1 MRLGS
6 PPFVLG
12 GQDVRRAPAGIQGV
26 DVRNND
32 ITDGLFR
39 AADVPQVGDVSRIIR
54 GFQLLPGEELATH
67 DNIRPDLAATTLSCT
82 GGITGDTSGTVA
94 ERDQPGDSQDEVDA
108 ERNQSNNAPAHIVMY
123 LQKHAS
129 ANLKMQTG
137 KSC

>member
-6 PPFVLG
+6 PPFLLG
-12 GQDVRRAPAGIQGV
+12 GQDFRRAPPGIQGV

-54 GFQLLPGEELATH
+54 GFHLLPGEELATH

-82 GGITGDTSGTVA
+82 GGITGGTSGTIA
-94 ERDQPGDSQDEVDA
+94 GRDEPGASQDESA
-108 ERNQSNNAPAHIVMY
+108 AARNQ
-123 LQKHAS
+123 
-129 ANLKMQTG
+129 
-137 KSC
+137 